1 MSDKKPSVRGRA
13 QRRMRGAATEQQR
26 VGRELTPSSSIT
38 SSSYDVLTFS
48 HSGSRFYFFVANF
61 MESIYH
67 RSSWRGKRVRCIA
80 TTTAVPAQRLL
91 F

>member
-38 SSSYDVLTFS
+38 SSSYDVLTEARAVGEILFLLLQNLFS
-48 HSGSRFYFFVANF
+48 
-61 MESIYH
+61 SI
-67 RSSWRGKRVRCIA
+67 KLN
-80 TTTAVPAQRLL
+80 Q
-91 F
+91 